1 MSSPI
6 TWRNVSGPALTD
18 AGSVMAR
25 AAATLDGAFSK
36 WGSTIDDYQKQQKEI
51 FDKAE
56 LGRVMDFRER
66 LARAKTPEEV
76 AALQTQ
82 LDALRGGLTAA
93 SREKIL
99 GAEEARIGSLQD
111 QFIKNLTYKNT
122 VTDDQQHPLVQEL
135 RSRIAADPTRATQIM
150 AEPQYAV
157 LRNIGTLAG
166 EARAAETAAEKLGF
180 DRNQD
185 KRSQTQLDENLR
197 HNEVSEKISQ
207 QNADTQARSV
217 KLQGELQALQKAGML
232 DEKAAAA
239 TSAAL
244 AANSTLAGSDG
255 ATKTLHDSLKAA
267 GVTGSKLE
275 YMVEYGNRE
284 LANPLNK
291 GVPVSIIVNTLL
303 STDKWN
309 VPGFNWA
316 KGGPGADVARK
327 IQEWRDSAPGKLAIA
342 TSADNAAG
350 LAARAA
356 SARELAARG
365 FQLAGMPEL
374 TMPAPT
380 TTAAPAPT
388 PAAENKPATANL
400 KAQQAKDVKTLDDAL
415 ARAQN
420 NSPKDIPPLA
430 EAQSDHLKALAR
442 LRTFG
447 SVQKQKDPSGYK
459 EAVQK
464 EIETRMLMEQAERK
478 QQADLVEQGLG
489 AAFYPRR

>member
-66 LARAKTPEEV
+66 LAGAKTPEEV

-135 RSRIAADPTRATQIM
+135 RSRIAADPTKATQIM

-197 HNEVSEKISQ
+197 HNEVSERISQ
-207 QNADTQARSV
+207 QNANTQAQSV

-327 IQEWRDSAPGKLAIA
+327 IQEWRDSAPGKLAVA

-356 SARELAARG
+356 SARELALLS
-365 FQLAGMPEL
+365 FKLAGMPEL
-374 TMPAPT
+374 ATPT
-380 TTAAPAPT
+380 TPASTKPTDTPSNGTTDSNKTPSTDIKARQAQDTKVLDNALNNALANAEPKTEAELQAQFLKEMQEMGEGRRRQFSPEVRHLNPALLKNFNDAA
-388 PAAENKPATANL
+388 AAEL
-400 KAQQAKDVKTLDDAL
+400 AKE
-415 ARAQN
+415 Q
-420 NSPKDIPPLA
+420 
-430 EAQSDHLKALAR
+430 E
-442 LRTFG
+442 
-447 SVQKQKDPSGYK
+447 
-459 EAVQK
+459 
-464 EIETRMLMEQAERK
+464 RMLQRARELR
-478 QQADLVEQGLG
+478 
-489 AAFYPRR
+489 

>member
-66 LARAKTPEEV
+66 LAGAKTPEEV

-82 LDALRGGLTAA
+82 LAALRGGLTAA

-135 RSRIAADPTRATQIM
+135 RSRIAADPTKATQIM

-166 EARAAETAAEKLGF
+166 EARAAETATEKLGF
-180 DRNQD
+180 DRNRDSRDKKRQD
-185 KRSQTQLDENLR
+185 RDFTHMDVME
-197 HNEVSEKISQ
+197 EVSRK
-207 QNADTQARSV
+207 NANTQAQSV

-244 AANSTLAGSDG
+244 AVNSTLAGSDG

-327 IQEWRDSAPGKLAIA
+327 IQEWRDSAPGKLAVA

-356 SARELAARG
+356 SARELALLS
-365 FQLAGMPEL
+365 FKLAGMPEL
-374 TMPAPT
+374 ATPT
-380 TTAAPAPT
+380 TPASTKPTDTPSNGTTDSNKTPSTDIKARQAQDTKVLDNALNNALANAEPKTEAELQAQFLKEMQEMGEGRRRQFSPEVRHLNPALLKNFNDAA
-388 PAAENKPATANL
+388 AAEL
-400 KAQQAKDVKTLDDAL
+400 AKE
-415 ARAQN
+415 Q
-420 NSPKDIPPLA
+420 
-430 EAQSDHLKALAR
+430 E
-442 LRTFG
+442 
-447 SVQKQKDPSGYK
+447 
-459 EAVQK
+459 
-464 EIETRMLMEQAERK
+464 RMLQRARELR
-478 QQADLVEQGLG
+478 
-489 AAFYPRR
+489 